1 MSVHDRRVLAN
12 DIKNIALL
20 LWRFVPDMIFALGV
34 FFCSSYGILGTDEVA
49 KYSMYVTLPMI
60 FNSFLFV
67 SLVQQGDNR
76 KNLTRKLLESKLL
89 GMIGYSSLN
98 LFLFQHIWIE
108 FYAPYLGTG
117 TVWMKSAKNKWFHKL
132 PIYQRLFWMS
142 ILIVLSYLAQWLV
155 QEKLVLFLYGKF
167 SSIKKTYGNLTL
179 TSILKL
185 IGLGRGGSTS

>member
-1 MSVHDRRVLAN
+1 
-12 DIKNIALL
+12 
-20 LWRFVPDMIFALGV
+20 
-34 FFCSSYGILGTDEVA
+34 
-49 KYSMYVTLPMI
+49 MYVTLPMI

-108 FYAPYLGTG
+108 FYAPYLGIG

-167 SSIKKTYGNLTL
+167 SCIKKTYGNLTL